1 MQISGQDLTLKSEL
15 PGRVSVFMVSEVRPQ
30 VSGIIQKRLFEEGA
44 DVRAGQANAEMA
56 AARAA
61 LDTARINL
69 DYTKVTSPI
78 YEKTIQTAFRETW
91 CRGKISAP
99 R

>member
-1 MQISGQDLTLKSEL
+1 
-15 PGRVSVFMVSEVRPQ
+15 
-30 VSGIIQKRLFEEGA
+30 
-44 DVRAGQANAEMA
+44 MA

-78 YEKTIQTAFRETW
+78 YEKTIQTAFREVADTW